1 MNIYLDTSSLF
12 KLYKSE
18 TGSGELEDLLSES
31 ELTGII
37 LSEITTLEFFSA
49 VFKRVRIKDIS
60 MEDAKQIIGLY
71 ENDIN
76 KYQFVPLNKTILN
89 TAKGL
94 IAKHGAAGLRT
105 LDAVQLASAM
115 EVKGAVNKYFTADK
129 LMRGLF
135 EKEGLP
141 TY

>member
-1 MNIYLDTSSLF
+1 M
-12 KLYKSE
+12 
-18 TGSGELEDLLSES
+18 LSES

-60 MEDAKQIIGLY
+60 MEDAKQIIALY

-76 KYQFVPLNKTILN
+76 KYQFVPLSKTILN

-94 IAKHGAAGLRT
+94 NTKHGTAGLRT

-115 EVKGAVNKYFTADK
+115 EVKGAVNKYFTSDR
-129 LMRGLF
+129 LLQLLF
-135 EKEGLP
+135 EKEGLL
-141 TY
+141 TH